1 MGVKMRAY
9 IKNNFFRQSV
19 LAFTGMPLLIW
30 TMGNF
35 PQRSLLKE
43 SLSVMTILAFC
54 QMIGQFFWT
63 RTNRSAVANFKMRK
77 VIKYHKIIGYTF
89 VTALLVH
96 PVLLVV
102 PRFFESG
109 VAPVDAFITIITTFT
124 NQGVVLG
131 IIAWCLMLALGITS
145 FARKKL
151 PMKYKTWR
159 LFHGIL
165 AMLFI
170 SIAAWHVIDLGR
182 HSSFVMSILISM
194 LTAGG
199 IMLLLKTYTLKK
211 SRKTS
216 EV

>member
-9 IKNNFFRQSV
+9 IKSNFLRQSV

-35 PQRSLLKE
+35 PERSLMKE

-63 RTNRSAVANFKMRK
+63 RKNRSAVANLKMSK

-89 VTALLVH
+89 VIVLLVH

-131 IIAWCLMLALGITS
+131 IIAWCLMLTLGITS
-145 FARKKL
+145 LARKKL
-151 PMKYKTWR
+151 PMKYTTWR
-159 LFHGIL
+159 VFHGIL
-165 AMLFI
+165 AILFV
-170 SIAAWHVIDLGR
+170 SVAAWHVIDLGR
-182 HSSFVMSILISM
+182 HSSLAISTFISV

-199 IMLLLKTYTLKK
+199 VLFFLKTYTLKISK
-211 SRKTS
+211 KTS